1 MFITIMHPVSILD
14 RKINFQTF
22 NVFLQCDVLQ
32 SQNPLS
38 WGQKSLTSLH
48 FNYYYTPTSVRY
60 QGVKKILQ
68 SLINVI
74 SLYDNQPEFLIQ
86 ENSQFHNFGRD
97 LHVQYNYAP
106 SQFSKHSG
114 MEKNFKHATLM
125 HFHFIIHITSPLCLK
140 SKPRAHEFYN
150 IDRSFHA
157 KYQYTPSF

>member
-74 SLYDNQPEFLIQ
+74 SLYDN
-86 ENSQFHNFGRD
+86 
-97 LHVQYNYAP
+97 
-106 SQFSKHSG
+106 
-114 MEKNFKHATLM
+114 
-125 HFHFIIHITSPLCLK
+125 
-140 SKPRAHEFYN
+140 
-150 IDRSFHA
+150 
-157 KYQYTPSF
+157 